1 MASFTHLNDLVDH
14 FIEMEHPYYI
24 ISEDK
29 KSIFSMNNKVNDI
42 DEAGEKLK
50 RALEHKDHS
59 KVYYIYCFKKLNQSG
74 LAIPLKAGNH
84 LLFSYQKAKP
94 EYSFEQKQQYYGGLG
109 SMIQQQNERI
119 DRLQQL
125 LEAKMLQEDEVEDD
139 DQVKESMQSNIIGQ
153 LMGNPAIANILTNL
167 LTNIFANTMSTPNL
181 THNNIPSNIKP
192 TALAGDTAPSDQELR
207 LATILETL
215 FDKGVTID
223 HLEKLASY
231 PKAKISMLLTML

>member
-1 MASFTHLNDLVDH
+1 MASFTHLNDLIDH
-14 FIEMEHPYYI
+14 FIEMDHPYYI

-59 KVYYIYCFKKLNQSG
+59 KVYYIYCFKTLNKSG

-94 EYSFEQKQQYYGGLG
+94 EYSVEQKQMYYGGLG
-109 SMIQQQNERI
+109 SLIQQQNERI

-125 LEAKMLQEDEVEDD
+125 LESKLMQEDEEIEND
-139 DQVKESMQSNIIGQ
+139 DQVKDSMQNNIIGT
-153 LMGNPAIANILTNL
+153 LMGNPAVQNILSNL
-167 LTNIFANTMSTPNL
+167 LTNIFANTMTNNA
-181 THNNIPSNIKP
+181 TNNIPANYKP
-192 TALAGDTAPSDQELR
+192 TALAGADPSDQELK
-207 LATILETL
+207 LAQILETL

-231 PKAKISMLLTML
+231 PKAKISMLLQML

>member
-1 MASFTHLNDLVDH
+1 MASFTHLNDLIDH
-14 FIEMEHPYYI
+14 FVEMDHPYYI

-59 KVYYIYCFKKLNQSG
+59 KVYYIYCFKTLSKSG

-94 EYSFEQKQQYYGGLG
+94 EYSVEQKQMYYGGLG
-109 SMIQQQNERI
+109 SLIQQQNDRI

-125 LEAKMLQEDEVEDD
+125 LESKLMQEDEEIEND
-139 DQVKESMQSNIIGQ
+139 DQVKDSMQNNIIGT
-153 LMGNPAIANILTNL
+153 LMGNPAVQNILSNL
-167 LTNIFANTMSTPNL
+167 LTNIFANTMTNNA
-181 THNNIPSNIKP
+181 TNNIPANYKP
-192 TALAGDTAPSDQELR
+192 TALAGDQPSDQELR
-207 LATILETL
+207 LANILETL
-215 FDKGVTID
+215 FDKGITVD

-231 PKAKISMLLTML
+231 PKAKLSMLLTML

>member
-1 MASFTHLNDLVDH
+1 MASFTHLNDLIDH
-14 FIEMEHPYYI
+14 FVEMDHPYYI

-59 KVYYIYCFKKLNQSG
+59 KVYYIYCFKTLSKSG

-94 EYSFEQKQQYYGGLG
+94 EYSVEQKQMYYGGLG
-109 SMIQQQNERI
+109 SLIQQQNERI

-125 LEAKMLQEDEVEDD
+125 LESKLMQEDEEIEND
-139 DQVKESMQSNIIGQ
+139 DQVKDSMQNNIIGT
-153 LMGNPAIANILTNL
+153 LMGNPAVQNILSNL
-167 LTNIFANTMSTPNL
+167 LTNIFANTMTNNA
-181 THNNIPSNIKP
+181 TNNIPANYKP
-192 TALAGDTAPSDQELR
+192 TALAGDQPSDQELR
-207 LATILETL
+207 LANILETL
-215 FDKGVTID
+215 FDKGITVD

-231 PKAKISMLLTML
+231 PKAKLSMLITML

>member
-1 MASFTHLNDLVDH
+1 MASFTHLNDLIDH
-14 FIEMEHPYYI
+14 FIEMEHPFYI

-59 KVYYIYCFKKLNQSG
+59 KVYYIYCFKTLSKSG

-94 EYSFEQKQQYYGGLG
+94 EYSPEQKQMYYGGLG

-119 DRLQQL
+119 DRLQSL
-125 LEAKMLQEDEVEDD
+125 LEAKLLQEENLEDD
-139 DQVKESMQSNIIGQ
+139 DQVEESMQSNIIGTI
-153 LMGNPAIANILTNL
+153 MGNPAIANIVTNL
-167 LTNIFANTMSTPNL
+167 LTNIFANTMTNGQ
-181 THNNIPSNIKP
+181 TNNIPANYKP
-192 TALAGDTAPSDQELR
+192 TALAGDQPSDQELR

-215 FDKGVTID
+215 FDKGVTVD
-223 HLEKLASY
+223 HLEKLASF

>member
-59 KVYYIYCFKKLNQSG
+59 KVYYIYCFKTLSKSG

-119 DRLQQL
+119 DRLQSL
-125 LEAKMLQEDEVEDD
+125 LEAKLLQEENLEDD
-139 DQVKESMQSNIIGQ
+139 DQVEESMQSNNIIGT
-153 LMGNPAIANILTNL
+153 LMGNPAIANIFTNL
-167 LTNIFANTMSTPNL
+167 LTNIFANTMTNGQ
-181 THNNIPSNIKP
+181 TNNIPANYKP
-192 TALAGDTAPSDQELR
+192 TALAGDTPSDQELR

-215 FDKGVTID
+215 FDKGVTVD
-223 HLEKLASY
+223 HLEKLASF

>member
-42 DEAGEKLK
+42 EEAGEKLK

-59 KVYYIYCFKKLNQSG
+59 KVYYIYCFKTLTKSG

-84 LLFSYQKAKP
+84 LLFSFQKAKP

-109 SMIQQQNERI
+109 SMIQEQNNRI

-125 LEAKMLQEDEVEDD
+125 IEAKMLQEDEPEDD
-139 DQVKESMQSNIIGQ
+139 NEVKESMQSNIIGT

-167 LTNIFANTMSTPNL
+167 LTNIFANTMTNGQ
-181 THNNIPSNIKP
+181 TNNIPTNYKP
-192 TALAGDTAPSDQELR
+192 TALAGADPSDQELR

-215 FDKGVTID
+215 FDKGVTVD

-231 PKAKISMLLTML
+231 PKTKISMLLQML

>member
-1 MASFTHLNDLVDH
+1 MASFTHLNDLIDH

-59 KVYYIYCFKKLNQSG
+59 KVYYIYCFKTLTKSG

-94 EYSFEQKQQYYGGLG
+94 EYSPEQKQMYYGGLG

-119 DRLQQL
+119 DRLQSL
-125 LEAKMLQEDEVEDD
+125 LEAKLLQEENLKDD
-139 DQVKESMQSNIIGQ
+139 DQVEESMQSNIIGTI
-153 LMGNPAIANILTNL
+153 MGNPAIANIVTNL
-167 LTNIFANTMSTPNL
+167 LTNIFANTMTNN
-181 THNNIPSNIKP
+181 TTNNITANYKP
-192 TALAGDTAPSDQELR
+192 TALAGDQPSDQELR

-215 FDKGVTID
+215 FDKGVTVD

>member
-59 KVYYIYCFKKLNQSG
+59 KVYYIYCFKKLTQSG
-74 LAIPLKAGNH
+74 LSIPLKAGNH
-84 LLFSYQKAKP
+84 LLFSFQKAKP

-109 SMIQQQNERI
+109 SMIQEQNNRI

-125 LEAKMLQEDEVEDD
+125 LEAKMLQEDEPEDD
-139 DQVKESMQSNIIGQ
+139 NDVKESMQSNIIGT

-167 LTNIFANTMSTPNL
+167 LTNIFANNMTNGQT
-181 THNNIPSNIKP
+181 NNIPTNYKP
-192 TALAGDTAPSDQELR
+192 TALAGADPSDQELR
-207 LATILETL
+207 LAQILETL

-231 PKAKISMLLTML
+231 PKAKISMLLQML

>member
-1 MASFTHLNDLVDH
+1 MASFTHLNDLIDH
-14 FIEMEHPYYI
+14 FIEMEHPFYI

-59 KVYYIYCFKKLNQSG
+59 KVYYIYCFKTLTKSG

-119 DRLQQL
+119 DRLQSL
-125 LEAKMLQEDEVEDD
+125 LEAKLLQEENLEDD
-139 DQVKESMQSNIIGQ
+139 DDVKESMQSNIIGTI
-153 LMGNPAIANILTNL
+153 MGNPAIANIVTNL
-167 LTNIFANTMSTPNL
+167 LTNIFANTMTNGQ
-181 THNNIPSNIKP
+181 TNNIPANYKP
-192 TALAGDTAPSDQELR
+192 TALAGDQPSDQELR

-215 FDKGVTID
+215 FDKGVTVD

>member
-1 MASFTHLNDLVDH
+1 MASFTHLNDLIDH
-14 FIEMEHPYYI
+14 FIEMDHPYYI

-50 RALEHKDHS
+50 RALEQKDHS
-59 KVYYIYCFKKLNQSG
+59 KVYYIYCFKTLSKSG

-84 LLFSYQKAKP
+84 LLFSFQKAKP

-109 SMIQQQNERI
+109 SMIQEQNNRI

-125 LEAKMLQEDEVEDD
+125 LEAKMLQEDEPEDD
-139 DQVKESMQSNIIGQ
+139 NEVKESMQSNIIGT

-167 LTNIFANTMSTPNL
+167 LTNIFANNMTNGPT
-181 THNNIPSNIKP
+181 NNIPVNYKP
-192 TALAGDTAPSDQELR
+192 TALAGADPSDQELR
-207 LATILETL
+207 LAQILETL
-215 FDKGVTID
+215 FDKGITID

-231 PKAKISMLLTML
+231 PKAKISMLITML

>member
-1 MASFTHLNDLVDH
+1 MASFTHLNDLIDH
-14 FIEMEHPYYI
+14 FIEMDHPYYI

-59 KVYYIYCFKKLNQSG
+59 KVYYIYCFKTLNRSG
-74 LAIPLKAGNH
+74 LAIPTKAGNH
-84 LLFSYQKAKP
+84 LLFSYQKSKP

-119 DRLQQL
+119 DRLQNL
-125 LEAKMLQEDEVEDD
+125 LEAKLLQEDEIEDD
-139 DQVKESMQSNIIGQ
+139 DQVKESMQNNIIGT

-167 LTNIFANTMSTPNL
+167 LTNIFANTMTNGQQ
-181 THNNIPSNIKP
+181 TNIPVNYKP
-192 TALAGDTAPSDQELR
+192 TALAGADPSAQELR
-207 LATILETL
+207 LAQILEAL

>member
-29 KSIFSMNNKVNDI
+29 KSIFSMNNKVDDI

-59 KVYYIYCFKKLNQSG
+59 KVYYIYCFKTLNRSG

-94 EYSFEQKQQYYGGLG
+94 EYSPEQKQMYYGGLG
-109 SMIQQQNERI
+109 SMIQAQNERM

-125 LEAKMLQEDEVEDD
+125 IESKLMQEDEELEDD
-139 DQVKESMQSNIIGQ
+139 DQVKDSMQNNIIGQ
-153 LMGNPAIANILTNL
+153 LMGNPAVANIITNL
-167 LTNIFANTMSTPNL
+167 LTNIFANSMTTPNL
-181 THNNIPSNIKP
+181 THNNIPANIKP
-192 TALAGDTAPSDQELR
+192 TAMAGDQPSDQELR
-207 LATILETL
+207 LASILETL
-215 FDKGVTID
+215 FDKGVTVD

>member
-1 MASFTHLNDLVDH
+1 MASFTHLNDLIDH
-14 FIEMEHPYYI
+14 FVEMDHPYYI

-59 KVYYIYCFKKLNQSG
+59 KVYYIYCFKTLNKSG

-94 EYSFEQKQQYYGGLG
+94 EYSVEQKQMYYGGLG
-109 SMIQQQNERI
+109 SLIQQQNERI

-125 LEAKMLQEDEVEDD
+125 LESKLMQEDEEIEND
-139 DQVKESMQSNIIGQ
+139 DQVKDSMQNNIIGT
-153 LMGNPAIANILTNL
+153 LMGNPAVQNILSNL
-167 LTNIFANTMSTPNL
+167 LTNIFANTMTNNA
-181 THNNIPSNIKP
+181 TNNIPANYKP
-192 TALAGDTAPSDQELR
+192 TALAGADPSDQELR
-207 LATILETL
+207 LAQILETL
-215 FDKGVTID
+215 FDKGVTVD

-231 PKAKISMLLTML
+231 PKAKISMLLQML

>member
-1 MASFTHLNDLVDH
+1 MASFTHLNDLIDH
-14 FIEMEHPYYI
+14 FVEMDHPYYI

-59 KVYYIYCFKKLNQSG
+59 KVYYIYCFKTLSKSG

-94 EYSFEQKQQYYGGLG
+94 EYSVEQKQMYYGGLG
-109 SMIQQQNERI
+109 SLIQQQNERI

-125 LEAKMLQEDEVEDD
+125 LESKLMQEDEEIEND
-139 DQVKESMQSNIIGQ
+139 DQVKDSMQNNIIGT
-153 LMGNPAIANILTNL
+153 LMGNPAVQNILSNL
-167 LTNIFANTMSTPNL
+167 LTNIFANTMT
-181 THNNIPSNIKP
+181 NNATNSIPANYKP
-192 TALAGDTAPSDQELR
+192 TALAGDQPSDQELR
-207 LATILETL
+207 LANILETL
-215 FDKGVTID
+215 FDKGITVD

-231 PKAKISMLLTML
+231 PKAKLSMLLTML

>member
-1 MASFTHLNDLVDH
+1 MASFTHLNDLIDH
-14 FIEMEHPYYI
+14 FVEMDHPYYI

-59 KVYYIYCFKKLNQSG
+59 KVYYIYCFKTLSKSG

-94 EYSFEQKQQYYGGLG
+94 EYSVEQKQMYYGGLG
-109 SMIQQQNERI
+109 SLIQQQNERI

-125 LEAKMLQEDEVEDD
+125 LESKLMQEDEDIEND
-139 DQVKESMQSNIIGQ
+139 DQVKDSMQNNIIGT
-153 LMGNPAIANILTNL
+153 LMGNPAVQNILSNL
-167 LTNIFANTMSTPNL
+167 LTNIFANTMTNNA
-181 THNNIPSNIKP
+181 TNNIPANYKP
-192 TALAGDTAPSDQELR
+192 TALAGDQPSDQELR
-207 LATILETL
+207 LANILETL
-215 FDKGVTID
+215 FDKGITVD

-231 PKAKISMLLTML
+231 PKAKLSMLITML

>member
-1 MASFTHLNDLVDH
+1 MASFTHLNDLIDH
-14 FIEMEHPYYI
+14 FVEMDHPYYI

-59 KVYYIYCFKKLNQSG
+59 KVYYIYCFKTLNRSG
-74 LAIPLKAGNH
+74 LAIPTKAGNH

-109 SMIQQQNERI
+109 SMIQAQNERI
-119 DRLQQL
+119 DRLQNL
-125 LEAKMLQEDEVEDD
+125 LEAKLLQEDEIEDD
-139 DQVKESMQSNIIGQ
+139 DQIKDSMQNNIIGT

-167 LTNIFANTMSTPNL
+167 ITNIFANTMTNGQQ
-181 THNNIPSNIKP
+181 TNIPANYKP
-192 TALAGDTAPSDQELR
+192 TALAGADPSAQELR
-207 LATILETL
+207 LAQILEAL
-215 FDKGVTID
+215 FDKGVTVD

>member
-59 KVYYIYCFKKLNQSG
+59 KVYYIYCFKKLTQSG

-84 LLFSYQKAKP
+84 LLFSFQKAKP

-109 SMIQQQNERI
+109 SMIQEQNNRI

-125 LEAKMLQEDEVEDD
+125 IEAKMLQEDDPEDD
-139 DQVKESMQSNIIGQ
+139 NEVKESMQSNIIGT

-167 LTNIFANTMSTPNL
+167 LTNIFANTMTNGQ
-181 THNNIPSNIKP
+181 TNNIPTNYKP
-192 TALAGDTAPSDQELR
+192 TALAGADPSDQELR

-215 FDKGVTID
+215 FDKGVTVD

-231 PKAKISMLLTML
+231 PKAKISMLLQML

>member
-1 MASFTHLNDLVDH
+1 MASFTHLNDLIDH

-59 KVYYIYCFKKLNQSG
+59 KVYYIYCFKTLTKSG

-94 EYSFEQKQQYYGGLG
+94 EYSPEQKQMYYGGLG

-119 DRLQQL
+119 DRLQSL
-125 LEAKMLQEDEVEDD
+125 LEAKLLQEENLEDD
-139 DQVKESMQSNIIGQ
+139 DQVQESMQSNIIGTI
-153 LMGNPAIANILTNL
+153 MGNPAVQNILSNL
-167 LTNIFANTMSTPNL
+167 LTNIFANTMTNN
-181 THNNIPSNIKP
+181 TTNNIPANYKP
-192 TALAGDTAPSDQELR
+192 TALAGDQPSDQELR

-215 FDKGVTID
+215 FDKGVTVD
-223 HLEKLASY
+223 HLEKLASF

>member
-1 MASFTHLNDLVDH
+1 MASFTHLNDLIDH
-14 FIEMEHPYYI
+14 FVEMDHPYYI

-59 KVYYIYCFKKLNQSG
+59 KVYYIYCFKTLTKSG

-84 LLFSYQKAKP
+84 LLFSFQKAKP

-109 SMIQQQNERI
+109 SMIQEQNNRI

-125 LEAKMLQEDEVEDD
+125 IEAKMLQEDEPEDD
-139 DQVKESMQSNIIGQ
+139 NEVKESMQSNIIGT

-167 LTNIFANTMSTPNL
+167 LTNIFANNMTNGQT
-181 THNNIPSNIKP
+181 NNIPVNYKP
-192 TALAGDTAPSDQELR
+192 TALAGADPSDQELR
-207 LATILETL
+207 LAQILETL
-215 FDKGVTID
+215 FDKGVTVD

-231 PKAKISMLLTML
+231 PKAKISMLLQML

>member
-1 MASFTHLNDLVDH
+1 MASFTHLNDLIDH

-59 KVYYIYCFKKLNQSG
+59 KVYYIYCFKTLSKSG

-94 EYSFEQKQQYYGGLG
+94 EYSPEQKQMYYGGLG
-109 SMIQQQNERI
+109 SLIQQQNDRI

-125 LEAKMLQEDEVEDD
+125 LESKLMQEDDDLEND
-139 DQVKESMQSNIIGQ
+139 DQVKDSMQNNIIGT
-153 LMGNPAIANILTNL
+153 LMGNPAVQNILTNL
-167 LTNIFANTMSTPNL
+167 LTNIFANTMTNGQ
-181 THNNIPSNIKP
+181 TNNISANYKP
-192 TALAGDTAPSDQELR
+192 TALAGDTPSDQELR
-207 LATILETL
+207 LANILETL
-215 FDKGVTID
+215 FDKGVTVD

>member
-1 MASFTHLNDLVDH
+1 MASFTHLNDLIDH
-14 FIEMEHPYYI
+14 FLEMDHPYYI

-59 KVYYIYCFKKLNQSG
+59 KVYYIYCFKTLSKSG

-119 DRLQQL
+119 DRLQNL
-125 LEAKMLQEDEVEDD
+125 LESKLLQEETLEDD
-139 DQVKESMQSNIIGQ
+139 DQVENSMQSNIIGT

-167 LTNIFANTMSTPNL
+167 LTNIFANTMTNGQ
-181 THNNIPSNIKP
+181 TNNIPANYKP
-192 TALAGDTAPSDQELR
+192 TALAGSDPSDQELR
-207 LATILETL
+207 LAQILETL

-223 HLEKLASY
+223 HLEKLASF

>member
-1 MASFTHLNDLVDH
+1 MASFTHLNDLIDH

-59 KVYYIYCFKKLNQSG
+59 KVYYIYCFKTLSKSG

-94 EYSFEQKQQYYGGLG
+94 EYSPEQKQMYYGGLG

-119 DRLQQL
+119 DRLQSL
-125 LEAKMLQEDEVEDD
+125 LEAKLLQEENLEDD
-139 DQVKESMQSNIIGQ
+139 DQVEESMQSNNIIGT
-153 LMGNPAIANILTNL
+153 LMGNPAIANIFTNL
-167 LTNIFANTMSTPNL
+167 LTNIFANTMTNGQ
-181 THNNIPSNIKP
+181 TNNIPANYKP
-192 TALAGDTAPSDQELR
+192 SALAGDSPSDQELR
-207 LATILETL
+207 LAQILETL
-215 FDKGVTID
+215 FDKGVTVD
-223 HLEKLASY
+223 HLEKLASF

>member
-1 MASFTHLNDLVDH
+1 MASFTHLNDLIDH
-14 FIEMEHPYYI
+14 FVEMDHPYYI

-59 KVYYIYCFKKLNQSG
+59 KVYYIYCFKTLSKSG

-94 EYSFEQKQQYYGGLG
+94 EYSVEQKQMYYGGLG
-109 SMIQQQNERI
+109 SLIQQQNERI

-125 LEAKMLQEDEVEDD
+125 LESKLMQEDEDIEND
-139 DQVKESMQSNIIGQ
+139 DQVKDSMQNNIIGT
-153 LMGNPAIANILTNL
+153 LMGNPAVQNILSNL
-167 LTNIFANTMSTPNL
+167 LTNIFANTMTNNA
-181 THNNIPSNIKP
+181 TNNIPANYKP
-192 TALAGDTAPSDQELR
+192 TALAGDQPSDQELR
-207 LATILETL
+207 LANILETL
-215 FDKGVTID
+215 FDKGITVD

-231 PKAKISMLLTML
+231 PKAKLSMLLTML

>member
-1 MASFTHLNDLVDH
+1 MASFTHLNDLIDH

-59 KVYYIYCFKKLNQSG
+59 KVYYIYCFKALSKSG

-94 EYSFEQKQQYYGGLG
+94 EYSPEQKQMYYGGLG
-109 SMIQQQNERI
+109 SMIQQQNDRI
-119 DRLQQL
+119 DRLQSL
-125 LEAKMLQEDEVEDD
+125 LEAKLLQEENLEDD
-139 DQVKESMQSNIIGQ
+139 DQVEESMQSNIIGTI
-153 LMGNPAIANILTNL
+153 MGNPAIANIVTNL
-167 LTNIFANTMSTPNL
+167 LTNIFANTMTNN
-181 THNNIPSNIKP
+181 TTNNIPANYKP
-192 TALAGDTAPSDQELR
+192 TALAGDQPSDQELR

-215 FDKGVTID
+215 FDKGVTVD

>member
-1 MASFTHLNDLVDH
+1 MASFTHLNDLIDH
-14 FIEMEHPYYI
+14 FVEMDHPYYI

-59 KVYYIYCFKKLNQSG
+59 KVYYIYCFKTLNKSG

-94 EYSFEQKQQYYGGLG
+94 EYSVEQKQMYYGGLG
-109 SMIQQQNERI
+109 SLIQQQNERI

-125 LEAKMLQEDEVEDD
+125 FESKLMQEDEEIEND
-139 DQVKESMQSNIIGQ
+139 DQVKDSMQNNIIGT
-153 LMGNPAIANILTNL
+153 LMGNPAVQNILSNL
-167 LTNIFANTMSTPNL
+167 LTNIFANTMT
-181 THNNIPSNIKP
+181 NNATNSIPANYKP
-192 TALAGDTAPSDQELR
+192 TALAGDTPSDQELR
-207 LATILETL
+207 LANILETL
-215 FDKGVTID
+215 FDKGVTVD

-231 PKAKISMLLTML
+231 PKAKLSMLITML

>member
-1 MASFTHLNDLVDH
+1 MASFTHLTDLIDH
-14 FIEMEHPYYI
+14 FVEMDHPYYI

-59 KVYYIYCFKKLNQSG
+59 KVYYIYCFKTLNKSG

-94 EYSFEQKQQYYGGLG
+94 EYSVEQKQMYYGGLG
-109 SMIQQQNERI
+109 SLIQQQNERI

-125 LEAKMLQEDEVEDD
+125 LESKLMQEDEDIEND
-139 DQVKESMQSNIIGQ
+139 DQVKDSMQNNIIGT
-153 LMGNPAIANILTNL
+153 LMGNPAVQNILSNL
-167 LTNIFANTMSTPNL
+167 LTNIFANTMTNNA
-181 THNNIPSNIKP
+181 TNNIPDNYKP
-192 TALAGDTAPSDQELR
+192 TALAGDTPSDQELR
-207 LATILETL
+207 LANILETL
-215 FDKGVTID
+215 FDKGITVD

-231 PKAKISMLLTML
+231 PKAKLSMLITML

>member
-14 FIEMEHPYYI
+14 FIEMEHPFYI

-42 DEAGEKLK
+42 EEAGEKLK

-59 KVYYIYCFKKLNQSG
+59 KVYYIYCFKKLTQSG

-109 SMIQQQNERI
+109 SMIQEQNNRI

-125 LEAKMLQEDEVEDD
+125 IEAKMLQEDEPEDD
-139 DQVKESMQSNIIGQ
+139 NEIKESMQSNIIGT

-167 LTNIFANTMSTPNL
+167 LTNIFANTMTNGQ
-181 THNNIPSNIKP
+181 TNNIPTNYKP
-192 TALAGDTAPSDQELR
+192 TALAGADPSDQELR
-207 LATILETL
+207 LAQILETL
-215 FDKGVTID
+215 FDKGVTVD

-231 PKAKISMLLTML
+231 PKAKISMLLQML